1 MANLIKSEGIRL
13 FSEYFA
19 FQPHTLVNFVGGGGK
34 TVLIHKLMEEY
45 CSEGPVLNT
54 STTRIHPPDPGE
66 GLVVISSDNVTLL
79 KLMVDKVGRGCSNR
93 AIKLTV
99 TCHYISPTLLR
110 GVPPD
115 FYNDLD
121 RALFPVIFNEA
132 DGAAGFSI
140 KMPREGEPV
149 LMENAEYLVP
159 VIGIDCLYR
168 QLGPE
173 VVFRWKQFE
182 ECFSIG
188 EGERMTPDLAAAI
201 LMHVDG
207 VCRDWK
213 PGAKIIPFINKVDG
227 PSQDSA
233 AMDLAKSILRNKNFP
248 VERVVF
254 GSVLQGRAYCI
265 SGPQTNGHLTTDK
278 QE

>member
-1 MANLIKSEGIRL
+1 MVQNSGARL
-13 FSEYFA
+13 FSEHFA
-19 FQPHTLVNFVGGGGK
+19 FRPHALVNFVGGGGK
-34 TVLIHKLMEEY
+34 TVLIHRLMEEA
-45 CSEGPVLNT
+45 CSDGPVLNT
-54 STTRIHPPDPGE
+54 TTTRIHPPDPGE
-66 GLVVISSDNVTLL
+66 GLVVLSSDNIPLL
-79 KLMVDKVGRGCSNR
+79 KIMVDKVADCCANR

-99 TCHYISPTLLR
+99 TRHSISPTLLR

-115 FYNDLD
+115 FANEID
-121 RALFPVIFNEA
+121 RRLFQIFLNEA

-149 LMENAEYLVP
+149 LMQNAEYLIP

-168 QLGPE
+168 HVGPD
-173 VVFRWKQFE
+173 VVFRWKEFE
-182 ECFSIG
+182 ECFSAR
-188 EGERMTPDLAAAI
+188 EGERMTPHLAASI

-213 PGAKIIPFINKVDG
+213 PGTHIVPFINKVDG
-227 PSQDSA
+227 PSQDTA
-233 AMDLAKSILRNKNFP
+233 ARDLANAILCNNHFP

-254 GSVLQGRAYCI
+254 GSVLQGRAF
-265 SGPQTNGHLTTDK
+265 SVTGPQTHGHFTTDK